1 MRRASV
7 RQKCRINRKADG
19 EEGQPNLMI
28 SPCFLDLIAPLLGR
42 SACHL
47 PELYVHSQMLRTQ
60 IVRLNSACHTMIV
73 YKSWNVNQTSK
84 KEEVAQTSESPTK
97 SNEKNIVF
105 WSTTIAVKKNAQ
117 RAQHRPPKV
126 TCRTNFT
133 QKFAHYLWSTR
144 SNKPSGITAAMS
156 TSLDP
161 IPSSWQEHC
170 KRAFCGTPGRG

>member
-7 RQKCRINRKADG
+7 RQKCRINRKEDG

-84 KEEVAQTSESPTK
+84 KEGSGADFGIPDKIQWKKHCFLIDDNCGEEECAKSPAPTTK
-97 SNEKNIVF
+97 SDLSDEFYTKICALFV
-105 WSTTIAVKKNAQ
+105 VDAQ
-117 RAQHRPPKV
+117 Q
-126 TCRTNFT
+126 
-133 QKFAHYLWSTR
+133 
-144 SNKPSGITAAMS
+144 
-156 TSLDP
+156 
-161 IPSSWQEHC
+161 
-170 KRAFCGTPGRG
+170 